1 MGDKDIVDNFF
12 NSHVREHGMNEGNGV
27 DSFYCLCHHKP
38 PGHGFYDD
46 NASTVSVC
54 PAKSAPLNQKIKM
67 FKKNGRNGSNN
78 LAKIFLTSKPNAKP
92 LSLIRIQGESRWKA
106 KH

>member
-67 FKKNGRNGSNN
+67 FKKNGRNGSYFVRVENFVFR
-78 LAKIFLTSKPNAKP
+78 KTFDSM
-92 LSLIRIQGESRWKA
+92 
-106 KH
+106 